1 MKTRIERTAISPE
14 KAVAL
19 LEDHRIT
26 IWNGKVVRWINLNNQ
41 TLFAERN
48 GSGMTYDIDGITS
61 QVYIDLE
68 VEATN
73 YQLDKFS
80 DVEFDKDAGYD
91 LYEGMYVVSAKY
103 DGRQLS
109 EREIEIIQNDNDLH
123 AEIIIKFF

>member
-48 GSGMTYDIDGITS
+48 GSGMTYDIEGITS